1 MIETKIRDRIRLQH
15 KSKATAE
22 AYVHWFNRF
31 LSFCKSSRIGSE
43 TKAEIAVEKFLG
55 FLAIKERVSA
65 NTQNQ
70 AFSALCYVYREVF
83 NRPLVDVAALRA
95 KRPDRTRSIC
105 DQSELR
111 RIFQAMSGQNLLGC
125 QLMYAAGLRSG
136 ELGCIRI
143 KDIDFNRRQIHI
155 WGAKGAKDRVVQL
168 PSVIHEAVQRQIDSV
183 RVLWKMDV
191 AEKLNGV
198 SLPDAW
204 GRKSPSS
211 RLDFAWYYLFASDS
225 YSRCPHSGNLYRH
238 HRDQSG
244 YSKALKDAVR
254 KCGISKRITPHCLRH
269 SYATHSIEGGV
280 PIHTLQELLGHS
292 SIETTEMYLHVSK
305 EGATSTPS
313 PLEQMLTKNNDDH
326 PFKFRIVG

>member
-15 KSKATAE
+15 KSSATAD
-22 AYVHWFNRF
+22 AYVHWFGRF
-31 LSFCKSSRIGSE
+31 LSFCKSNGIGSE
-43 TKAEIAVEKFLG
+43 TKAEKAVEKFLA
-55 FLAIKERVSA
+55 FLAVKERVSA

-70 AFSALCYVYREVF
+70 AFSGLCYVYREVL

-95 KRPDRTRSIC
+95 KRPDRTRSVC
-105 DQSELR
+105 DQSELKL
-111 RIFQAMSGQNLLGC
+111 IFQAMTGPNLLGC

-143 KDIDFNRRQIHI
+143 NDIDFNRRQIHI
-155 WGAKGAKDRVVQL
+155 WGAKGAKDRLVQF
-168 PSVIHEAVQRQIDSV
+168 PSVIHEAVQLQIESV

-191 AEKLNGV
+191 SEKLNGV

-204 GRKSPSS
+204 GRKSPTS

-254 KCGISKRITPHCLRH
+254 KCGIPKRITPHCLRH
-269 SYATHSIEGGV
+269 SFASHSIEGGV
-280 PIHTLQELLGHS
+280 PIHTLKELLGHT
-292 SIETTEMYLHVSK
+292 SIETTETYLHVSK
-305 EGATSTPS
+305 DGVTAAES
-313 PLEQMLTKNNDDH
+313 PLEKLTEETPTVL
-326 PFKFRIVG
+326 PFKLRIVG